1 MVGGIEMSIR
11 KEDLAS
17 INKIDRLC
25 DGSYGKRVYIS
36 GGITGISDYKDK
48 FNDAEMKLKSLCYSV
63 INPAKVNDILPTDM
77 SYDEY
82 MEIDYKML
90 DMCEII
96 YLIPGWNK
104 SKGSKLELKKAMDM
118 NMRIMTVED
127 LEKELKEIE
136 PKPFAI
142 LTKDSNIEFV
152 IEDAKVD
159 LSQIFKV
166 DY

>member
-11 KEDLAS
+11 KEDLES
-17 INKIDRLC
+17 IKKIDKLC
-25 DGSYGKRVYIS
+25 NDYYNKRVYLS
-36 GGITGISDYKDK
+36 GGITGVSDYKDK
-48 FNDAEMKLKSLCYSV
+48 FYDAEMKLKDLGYNV
-63 INPAKVNDILPTDM
+63 INPAKINDMLPPLE
-77 SYDEY
+77 YDEY
-82 MEIDYKML
+82 MKLDYAML
-90 DMCEII
+90 SMCQVI

-118 NMRIMTVED
+118 NMRIMTIED
-127 LEKELKEIE
+127 LERELKDIE

-142 LTKDSNIEFV
+142 LTEDSNIEFV

-159 LSQIFKV
+159 LSKIIKV